1 VFRHVCLSPSE
12 VSLILQGSSQEC
24 QSCPGQRKAL
34 RRSGQTCRPWCQ
46 QSVHRE
52 WTHRDVRRIP
62 SWNRWHRP
70 MNLALQIYERFWQ
83 SAGTVGLIED
93 ILLSWTA
100 CLMVFWKRKDDVE
113 ITAKTGLVAMR
124 DDVASV

>member
-1 VFRHVCLSPSE
+1 V
-12 VSLILQGSSQEC
+12 G
-24 QSCPGQRKAL
+24 A
-34 RRSGQTCRPWCQ
+34 
-46 QSVHRE
+46 
-52 WTHRDVRRIP
+52 IP
-62 SWNRWHRP
+62 
-70 MNLALQIYERFWQ
+70 EDK